1 MCCREQA
8 RGPAGHDSDMQDAL
22 FASKVDAFAAE
33 YNHLLVSQ
41 LDSQRQYYE
50 GLLRKQDLDA
60 QRALAE
66 AQSAAEARTQEAQAA
81 MAGAKAAVHA
91 QKNAEHK
98 LVQPGCCWCNT
109 AANQQALAT
118 LIDLLQSFLII

>member
-1 MCCREQA
+1 
-8 RGPAGHDSDMQDAL
+8 MQDAL

-81 MAGAKAAVHA
+81 VAGAKAAVHA

-98 LVQPGCCWCNT
+98 LVQTC
-109 AANQQALAT
+109 
-118 LIDLLQSFLII
+118 LLLGAILQ